1 MDLKDLNHQ
10 LHLQPATALLAEA
23 TSAEL
28 FWFRTQLE
36 RWLDLC
42 ERELRERYPVLAQA
56 DAARAHRQRA
66 IA

>member
-1 MDLKDLNHQ
+1 MDINDLNHQ

-42 ERELRERYPVLAQA
+42 ERELRERYGDCPS
-56 DAARAHRQRA
+56 RS
-66 IA
+66 